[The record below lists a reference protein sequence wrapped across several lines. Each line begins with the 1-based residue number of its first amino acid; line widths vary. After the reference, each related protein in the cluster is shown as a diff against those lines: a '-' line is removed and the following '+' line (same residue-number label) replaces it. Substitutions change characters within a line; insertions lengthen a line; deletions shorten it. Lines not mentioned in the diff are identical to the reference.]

1 MITLV
6 LCLMLILS
14 IGLIAIMAVAVGW
27 WLIPLFICCLLIKS
41 IIKALQKLVSTAKT
55 KKDDIVIMSK
65 SELEANYV
73 KKQTS

>member
-27 WLIPLFICCLLIKS
+27 WLIPVFICCILIKS
-41 IIKALQKLVSTAKT
+41 IIKALQKLINTAKT

-73 KKQTS
+73 KKQTN